1 MGANHVRCRTEAMP
15 QWVCMTLIQCLRTIE
30 HDQEEIQN
38 VLSRCYWYIGIYMVC
53 CHQLMFKVAQ
63 AVLSL
68 SASYRSGVAYKYFWR
83 LLCVKGKEVA
93 TRGSS
98 HLGLMQLFFQD
109 QTLHLLF
116 WFVWKRLLVEPFQPS
131 DL

>member
-83 LLCVKGKEVA
+83 LLCVKA
-93 TRGSS
+93 RQGSGDKGVES
-98 HLGLMQLFFQD
+98 PGID
-109 QTLHLLF
+109 AALLSGSDTPPAI
-116 WFVWKRLLVEPFQPS
+116 LVCMETVIS
-131 DL
+131 